1 MSTRRAARRAAKPER
16 ALRKAVAEAQRNG
29 DDPVERAKRAGWK
42 IDPRTEESMRR
53 LPPQSALYDV
63 TGQPPSEVRYVEP
76 DDPNY
81 TVEEL
86 PPGALADDESFE
98 GSEPREKN

>member
-1 MSTRRAARRAAKPER
+1 
-16 ALRKAVAEAQRNG
+16 
-29 DDPVERAKRAGWK
+29 
-42 IDPRTEESMRR
+42 MRR

-63 TGQPPSEVRYVEP
+63 TGLPPSEVRYVVP

-86 PPGALADDESFE
+86 PPGALTDGESFE
-98 GSEPREKN
+98 SSEPREKN